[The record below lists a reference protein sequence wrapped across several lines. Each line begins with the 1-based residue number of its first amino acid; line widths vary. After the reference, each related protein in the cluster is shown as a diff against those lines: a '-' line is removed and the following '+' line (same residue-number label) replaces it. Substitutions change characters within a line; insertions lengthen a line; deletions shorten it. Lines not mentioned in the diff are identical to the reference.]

1 MNNKKNFGQKIFYS
15 PLTKIV
21 IASVVFGCILVV
33 GAVFKDLIIN
43 RNISYLL
50 QGIIV
55 PTLTVVS
62 FSWLYK
68 VFEKRKF
75 TEFSTNGIGKNL
87 TIGLMLGS
95 VLYSLP
101 ILTAYLKGGYDAVV
115 SINSVVFIIP
125 PLGMALSTSILEE
138 TLFRGFI
145 FRIVEEKLGSYLA
158 LLFSAIIFGL
168 PHIVSDNSAGLI
180 LAITFGL
187 LLAIYYMYSR
197 NLWCVIAIHFVWNF
211 FNEYIFGINVR
222 HSHTKLITFKI
233 EGSEWFAHGTFGP
246 QADILAGVFILAVAI
261 TFLILCHKKGKIV
274 KPYWTNLGKDE
285 NKTT

>member
-1 MNNKKNFGQKIFYS
+1 
-15 PLTKIV
+15 LTKIV
-21 IASVVFGCILVV
+21 VASVVFGCILVI
-33 GAVFKDLIIN
+33 GAVFKDFITN
-43 RNISYLL
+43 GNISYLL
-50 QGIIV
+50 QGIVV

-68 VFEKRKF
+68 VYEKRKF
-75 TEFSTNGIGKNL
+75 TEFSINGIGKNL
-87 TIGLMLGS
+87 TIGLLLGA
-95 VLYSLP
+95 VLYSFL
-101 ILTAYLKGGYDAVV
+101 ILIMYLIGGYDAV
-115 SINSVVFIIP
+115 ISVKSFALIIP
-125 PLGMALSTSILEE
+125 PLAMALSTSILEE

-158 LLFSAIIFGL
+158 LLISAIIFGL
-168 PHIVSDNSAGLI
+168 PHIVSDNSVGLI

-222 HSHTKLITFKI
+222 HSHTKLITFKM
-233 EGSEWFAHGTFGP
+233 EGTEWFAHGTFGP
-246 QADILAGVFILAVAI
+246 QAEILAGISILVVAI
-261 TFLILCHKKGKIV
+261 IFLTLCHKKGKIV
-274 KPYWTNLGKDE
+274 KPYWTKQRTTTYLGKDE